1 MFSRAKR
8 DANRERLDEV
18 GDDLVRAARASDGE
32 IEAAAGGPLLY
43 SRIRA
48 SIAARQQEPGG
59 LAGGWL
65 SLLQAAKFAVPAMAL
80 VMIIVTWLPRVAM
93 HAKERQ
99 PAANAVAGR
108 FTPPPDDEI
117 SSKARS
123 HSPAPPLLTFAAG
136 TCALSNT
143 QECAIS
149 NNEVLA
155 TLFAD
160 ENQETQR

>member
-8 DANRERLDEV
+8 DANEGRLDEV
-18 GDDLVRAARASDGE
+18 GEALVGAARASDSD
-32 IEAAAGGPLLY
+32 IESAAGEPLLY
-43 SRIRA
+43 SRIRV
-48 SIAARQQEPGG
+48 SIAAGQRESGG

-65 SLLQAAKFAVPAMAL
+65 SFLQAAKFAVPAMAL
-80 VMIIVTWLPRVAM
+80 VTVAVTCLPRLAVNFR
-93 HAKERQ
+93 HTEL
-99 PAANAVAGR
+99 PAARVRYSRPSALPTQGPAL
-108 FTPPPDDEI
+108 TPSI
-117 SSKARS
+117 LS
-123 HSPAPPLLTFAAG
+123 FAAG

-160 ENQETQR
+160 DNQETPR

>member
-1 MFSRAKR
+1 MFSRVKR
-8 DANRERLDEV
+8 DANGERLDEV
-18 GDDLVRAARASDGE
+18 GDDLVRAARASEGE
-32 IEAAAGGPLLY
+32 IEAGAGGLLLY

-80 VMIIVTWLPRVAM
+80 VMVIVTCLPRVAM
-93 HAKERQ
+93 HLGERRSA
-99 PAANAVAGR
+99 PKAVAGIR
-108 FTPPPDDEI
+108 PAYNDT
-117 SSKARS
+117 SSMARS
-123 HSPAPPLLTFAAG
+123 PGPAPYILTLAAG

>member
-1 MFSRAKR
+1 MFSRTNR
-8 DANRERLDEV
+8 DANEGRLDEL
-18 GDDLVRAARASDGE
+18 GQDLVRGARASDSD
-32 IEAAAGGPLLY
+32 IESAAGGPHLY
-43 SRIRA
+43 SRIRV
-48 SIAARQQEPGG
+48 SIAAGQRESGW

-80 VMIIVTWLPRVAM
+80 VMVVVTCLPRLGINRRQAKTSVASLQYQRPSPLTM
-93 HAKERQ
+93 Q
-99 PAANAVAGR
+99 DPASGR
-108 FTPPPDDEI
+108 YN
-117 SSKARS
+117 
-123 HSPAPPLLTFAAG
+123 LTFAAG

-160 ENQETQR
+160 DNQETQR